1 MPNKQNYMARMELNR
16 QNRLASGLL
25 SERFPGV
32 SGMVIN
38 MTYYQKGANPVLMLR
53 TINVLPSDS
62 AYFNMECLIKGCVDG
77 GFDLTSVIKGMI
89 KTRKKVARG
98 KLVCC
103 GKTDSNTPDHASVE
117 YEIAVQYGKRAR

>member
-1 MPNKQNYMARMELNR
+1 MAHKQNYTAKMELNR

-32 SGMVIN
+32 SSIVIHI
-38 MTYYQKGANPVLMLR
+38 TYYQRGVNPVLMLR

-62 AYFNMECLIKGCVDG
+62 AYFHMDCVIKGCVEG
-77 GFDLTSVIKGMI
+77 GFDLTPAIAEMV
-89 KTRKKVARG
+89 KTRKKTGKG

-103 GKTDSNTPDHASVE
+103 GKLDTLNSDHARID
-117 YEIAVQYGKRAR
+117 YEIGIQYDKRSR